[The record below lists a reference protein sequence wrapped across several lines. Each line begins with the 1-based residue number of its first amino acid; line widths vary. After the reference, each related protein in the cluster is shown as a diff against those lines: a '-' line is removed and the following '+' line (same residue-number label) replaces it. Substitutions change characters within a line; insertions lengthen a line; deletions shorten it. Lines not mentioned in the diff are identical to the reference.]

1 MKYTPHDYQ
10 NYTINRLQQFTKT
23 FAVLDMGLGKTSCTL
38 TAIERLMY
46 DGYEVNKVLI
56 IAPLFV
62 ADVTWE
68 DERDKWDHLS
78 SLRLSK
84 ILGTEK
90 QRIAGLEAAADL
102 YTINREN
109 VKWLVDYFIKR
120 KKPWPFDM
128 IVVDES
134 SSFKS
139 GASQRFK
146 ALRKATPITPR
157 VVLLTGTPDPNG
169 LMDLWSQVYLLDG
182 GERLGKT
189 LTAYRSRFFMPG
201 RRNGNVIYDWIPR
214 EGAKEEIFAKLSDI
228 MISLTAKDYLKMPE
242 RIDNIIKLKMPEA
255 AKVKYEQMEE
265 DCILELEKG
274 EIVAGNKAA
283 VTNKLLQMANG
294 AVYYE
299 DPIVDDET
307 ITGIDRKVQWIH
319 DAKLDAL
326 EEIIEDNAGQSLAVF
341 YSFQHDYD
349 RLMRRFGKYYPT
361 VIRSRADIEKWNRG
375 EARLLFAHP
384 ASVGHGLNL
393 QAGGSIAVW
402 FGVPNNLEWYQQA
415 NARLHRQGQRSNTVV
430 IIHLL
435 MEGTQD
441 IAVMGSLKDKSL
453 SQDELIAAVKARIDS
468 RKANNTKKQEASN
481 GN

>member
-1 MKYTPHDYQ
+1 MKYIPHDYQ
-10 NYTINRLQQFTKT
+10 KYTIDRMHDQKKI

-46 DGYEVNKVLI
+46 DDFEVGKVLI

-68 DERDKWDHLS
+68 DERDKWDHLRR
-78 SLRLSK
+78 LRISK

-90 QRIAGLEAAADL
+90 QRIAGLNTDADL

-109 VKWLVDYFIKR
+109 VKWLVDYFVR
-120 KKPWPFDM
+120 SKKPWPFDM

-139 GASQRFK
+139 GSSQRFK
-146 ALRKATPITPR
+146 ALKKATPITSR

-189 LTAYRSRFFMPG
+189 LTAYRSRYFMPG

-214 EGAKEEIFAKLSDI
+214 EGAKEEIFAKLADI

-255 AKVKYEQMEE
+255 ARARYEQMEE
-265 DCILELEKG
+265 DCILELEQG

-299 DPIVDDET
+299 DIVADKDGVV
-307 ITGIDRKVQWIH
+307 TGIDRKVERIH
-319 DAKLDAL
+319 DVKLDAL
-326 EEIIEDNAGQSLAVF
+326 EEIVEDNAGQPIAVF
-341 YSFQHDYD
+341 YNFQHDLD
-349 RLMRRFGKYYPT
+349 RLLERFKKYKPT
-361 VIRSRADIEKWNRG
+361 VIRSRADIE
-375 EARLLFAHP
+375 
-384 ASVGHGLNL
+384 
-393 QAGGSIAVW
+393 
-402 FGVPNNLEWYQQA
+402 
-415 NARLHRQGQRSNTVV
+415 
-430 IIHLL
+430 
-435 MEGTQD
+435 
-441 IAVMGSLKDKSL
+441 
-453 SQDELIAAVKARIDS
+453 
-468 RKANNTKKQEASN
+468 
-481 GN
+481 